1 MGNFEIKENH
11 IKETLEDATNKIE
24 RALTSVGLQAEND
37 VRNVTPV
44 DTGNLRNSITSR
56 VKMDENAVYVG
67 TNVEYA
73 PHQELG
79 TSKMRAANNGK
90 GFLRY
95 AINTNLGKYKTL
107 LEDGLKN

>member
-1 MGNFEIKENH
+1 MGNFKITENH
-11 IKETLEDATNKIE
+11 IKEILDEATTKTE
-24 RALTSVGLQAEND
+24 RALTYVGLQAEND

-56 VKMDENAVYVG
+56 VKMNENAVYIG

-79 TSKMRAANNGK
+79 TSKMKAANNGK

-107 LEDGLKN
+107 FENGLKK

>member
-1 MGNFEIKENH
+1 MGNFKITENH

-56 VKMDENAVYVG
+56 VKMDENAVYIG

-95 AINTNLGKYKTL
+95 AINTNIGKYKTL

>member
-11 IKETLEDATNKIE
+11 IKEIQEEITNKIE
-24 RALTSVGLQAEND
+24 SALTSVGLQAEND

-79 TSKMRAANNGK
+79 TSKMKAANNGK

-95 AINTNLGKYKTL
+95 AINANIGKYKTL

>member
-1 MGNFEIKENH
+1 MGNFKITENH
-11 IKETLEDATNKIE
+11 IKEIQEEITNKIE
-24 RALTSVGLQAEND
+24 SALTSVGLQAEND

-79 TSKMRAANNGK
+79 TSKMKAANNGK

-95 AINTNLGKYKTL
+95 AINANIGKYKTL

>member
-56 VKMDENAVYVG
+56 VKMDENAVYIG

-95 AINTNLGKYKTL
+95 AINTNIGKYKTL

>member
-1 MGNFEIKENH
+1 MGNFKITENH
-11 IKETLEDATNKIE
+11 IKEIQEEITNKIE
-24 RALTSVGLQAEND
+24 SALTSVGLQAEND

-79 TSKMRAANNGK
+79 TSKMKAANNGK

-95 AINTNLGKYKTL
+95 AINTNIEKYMTL
-107 LEDGLKN
+107 FVDEFRK

>member
-1 MGNFEIKENH
+1 MGNFKITENH
-11 IKETLEDATNKIE
+11 IKETKEEITNKIE

-56 VKMDENAVYVG
+56 VKMDENAVYIG

-95 AINTNLGKYKTL
+95 AINTNIGKYKTL

>member
-1 MGNFEIKENH
+1 MGNFKITENH
-11 IKETLEDATNKIE
+11 IKETLEDVTNKIE
-24 RALTSVGLQAEND
+24 SALTSVGLQAEND

-56 VKMDENAVYVG
+56 VKMDENAVYIG

-73 PHQELG
+73 PYQELG
-79 TSKMRAANNGK
+79 TSKMKAANNGK

-95 AINTNLGKYKTL
+95 AIITNIGKYKTL
-107 LEDGLKN
+107 FEDGLKK

>member
-1 MGNFEIKENH
+1 MGNFKITENH

-24 RALTSVGLQAEND
+24 IALTSVGLQAEND

-56 VKMDENAVYVG
+56 VKMDENAVYIG

-79 TSKMRAANNGK
+79 TSKMKAANNGK

-95 AINTNLGKYKTL
+95 AINTNIGKYKTL
-107 LEDGLKN
+107 FEDGLKN

>member
-11 IKETLEDATNKIE
+11 IKEIQEEITNKIE
-24 RALTSVGLQAEND
+24 SALTSVGLQAEND

-79 TSKMRAANNGK
+79 TSKMKAANNGK
-90 GFLRY
+90 GILRY
-95 AINTNLGKYKTL
+95 AINANIGKYKTL